1 MLTGDALL
9 PTVVGLLLTCVW
21 LVQADSAAYQAEK
34 QLKEFGDKVPADVK
48 SKVEA
53 KISSVRDAIS
63 KDDTALMKTEME
75 ALQQE
80 MMSVG
85 QAVYSQAQ
93 GAEGG
98 APGAGPGGPGAG
110 PDAGKKGGDDN
121 VVDAD
126 FTDADK

>member
-1 MLTGDALL
+1 M
-9 PTVVGLLLTCVW
+9 GLGAEYSCW
-21 LVQADSAAYQAEK
+21 SAQADSAAYQAEK

-53 KISSVRDAIS
+53 KIASVRDAIS

-75 ALQQE
+75 GLQQE

-93 GAEGG
+93 GGDAG
-98 APGAGPGGPGAG
+98 APGAG
-110 PDAGKKGGDDN
+110 PDAGKKSGGDDN

-126 FTDADK
+126 FTDSDK

>member
-1 MLTGDALL
+1 M
-9 PTVVGLLLTCVW
+9 
-21 LVQADSAAYQAEK
+21 QADSAAYQAEK
-34 QLKEFGDKVPADVK
+34 QLKEFGEKVPADVK

-53 KISSVRDAIS
+53 KIASVREAIS

-85 QAVYSQAQ
+85 QAVYSQSQ
-93 GAEGG
+93 GGEAG
-98 APGAGPGGPGAG
+98 PGAGPGGPGG
-110 PDAGKKGGDDN
+110 PGAAPGADPKRGGDDN